1 MSPSASE
8 KGRVDVKHLLLATTS
23 VTAAIAAPVAFG
35 QLLMPQLRAQSSAA
49 QASGP
54 AFDVASVKPN
64 KSGPSAIQRVV
75 MQPGDRVTLT
85 NVTLRTLIQ
94 VAYPRMSEI
103 VGGPSWIGSG
113 PSGDRFDVN
122 AKAESSASR
131 DQLQLM
137 LRTLLADRFK
147 LALHPETRAELIYA
161 LVFARSDR
169 RLGPTLRP
177 AATDCATIRAGAQSD
192 DRDPCG
198 IRTFANALV
207 TGRLSV
213 RGLGL
218 DQLVGLL
225 SRDAGRKV
233 VDNTGLAGT
242 FDCDLTWTPQTFLQ
256 GSFDRERFP
265 SIDPNGPSIFT
276 AVQEQL
282 GLKLESQKGPVE
294 VLVIDH
300 VEKPSED

>member
-1 MSPSASE
+1 
-8 KGRVDVKHLLLATTS
+8 VKHLLLATAS
-23 VTAAIAAPVAFG
+23 VTAAITVPVPFG
-35 QLLMPQLRAQSSAA
+35 QLLRLRAQSSAP

-54 AFDVASVKPN
+54 AFDVASVKAN
-64 KSGPSAIQRVV
+64 KSGPGSVQRVA
-75 MQPGDRVTLT
+75 MGPGDRVTLT
-85 NVTLRTLIQ
+85 NVTLRTLMQ

-122 AKAESSASR
+122 AKAESSVSR

-147 LALHPETRAELIYA
+147 LTLHFDTRDEAIYA

-177 AATDCATIRAGAQSD
+177 AATDCAAIRAGAAQSG

-207 TGRLSV
+207 TGRMSV

-225 SRDAGRKV
+225 SRDVGRTV
-233 VDNTGLAGT
+233 VDNTGLAGS

-256 GSFDRERFP
+256 ASFDRERFP

-282 GLKLESQKGPVE
+282 GLKLESRNGPVQ

>member
-1 MSPSASE
+1 MSPSATE
-8 KGRVDVKHLLLATTS
+8 KSRVAVKHFLLATTS
-23 VTAAIAAPVAFG
+23 VTAAITVPVAFG

-64 KSGPSAIQRVV
+64 KSGPGAVQRVV
-75 MQPGDRVTLT
+75 MQPGDRVTMT

-137 LRTLLADRFK
+137 LRTLLTDRFK
-147 LALHPETRAELIYA
+147 LTIHFETSDEPVYA

-233 VDNTGLAGT
+233 VDNTGLAST
-242 FDCDLTWTPQTFLQ
+242 FDCDLTWTPQKFLQ

-282 GLKLESQKGPVE
+282 GLKLESQKGPAE